1 MFRKRRRNAETKLED
16 LSQRLVPIY
25 SKAPCAFLIHNLF
38 SSEECTHLIR
48 RAKEAGFEKATVEG
62 PDGDQIT
69 RRDIRSCGRC
79 IIDDDTLADSIFEKI
94 QNAIRGK
101 QPFEGKV
108 MHAPWVS
115 SSSKASVQHNNIE
128 DNDRITAVG
137 LNERLRFMK
146 YTKGHFFA
154 PHQDIAFT
162 RGSEFGD
169 EKAGETSHIT
179 VQIYL
184 NDKFKGGTTRFVCGQ
199 RYYDVQP
206 RKGSALIFDH
216 DLLHEAT
223 LVTRGQKYSV
233 RTDIMFK
240 RDYNQIIPLKQ
251 EMAAIPEATEDDTF
265 PNVLRTPND
274 TEDDTRI
281 RKVTFHSDLR

>member
-1 MFRKRRRNAETKLED
+1 MFRKRRRKETKLED
-16 LSQRLVPIY
+16 LSQHLVPIY
-25 SKAPCAFLIHNLF
+25 AKAPCAFLIHNLF
-38 SSEECTHLIR
+38 SSDECAHLIK
-48 RAKEAGFEKATVEG
+48 RAQETGFEQATIEG

-69 RRDIRSCGRC
+69 RSDIRSCGRC
-79 IIDDDTLADSIFEKI
+79 IIDDETLADSIFEKVRS
-94 QNAIRGK
+94 AIRGK
-101 QPFEGKV
+101 ERFEEKV
-108 MHAPWVS
+108 MHAPWAS
-115 SSSKASVQHNNIE
+115 SSSSNNNASSAQHNNIE
-128 DNDRITAVG
+128 KNDKITAVG

-154 PHQDIAFT
+154 PHQDIKYT
-162 RGSEFGD
+162 RGSEFG

-184 NDKFKGGTTRFVCGQ
+184 NDKFKGGTTRFVCGG

-216 DLLHEAT
+216 SLLHEAT

-240 RDYNQIIPLKQ
+240 RVCNEIIVPSSEQ
-251 EMAAIPEATEDDTF
+251 EMPEVTEDIPGEATDVNGNTPPNTVDDT
-265 PNVLRTPND
+265 
-274 TEDDTRI
+274 
-281 RKVTFHSDLR
+281 